1 MGLTKE
7 QIEEFLE
14 SEKEACDTWDYLDLA
29 TDYLSIDKS
38 YSDNAL
44 NKAENLAESFMDF
57 TLLVEFYLDQEN
69 IDKSKVADYCL
80 KAEKLAE
87 SFSDFTDLAQFYCKE
102 GNIDKSKATDYCLK
116 AENLAE
122 NSRDF
127 INLAQFYCQE
137 GNIDKSTAKD
147 YYLKALKKSENNLSD
162 SLSLLFSFVQS
173 DLKDDEFVK
182 EILLTCEKTI
192 EKSHNFEDI
201 MSRLSSFI
209 HDVQKFGDEELT
221 SNIHN
226 KIIDIFT
233 KFIKDNTFNGEKQN
247 FNICFRSSLIS
258 DMNNCF
264 ETILKYI
271 LHGEG
276 FPSNKYTEV
285 SKRWINL
292 LLELEQQSTTTY
304 DFRDLGCMA
313 VRRYKPSIDGENTTA
328 KSLANG
334 WFEKGVSVA
343 EDIESLESL
352 YTEMT
357 CEDWFSV
364 SDELKGK
371 IAGKI
376 LEIAKTFN
384 DFQSIVISDYI
395 SDLSTDGTPI
405 SETAMDMAIKLKG
418 EATEDELEEFICH
431 LEEYDLSDRVDELR

>member
-14 SEKEACDTWDYLDLA
+14 IEKEACDTWDYLDLA

-38 YSDNAL
+38 YSDDAL

-57 TLLVEFYLDQEN
+57 TCLVEFYLEQEN

-87 SFSDFTDLAQFYCKE
+87 SFSDFTDLARFYFQE
-102 GNIDKSKATDYCLK
+102 GNIDKSKAKDYCLK

-122 NSRDF
+122 SSRDF
-127 INLAQFYCQE
+127 TNLAQFYCQE
-137 GNIDKSTAKD
+137 GNIDKSKAKD
-147 YYLKALKKSENNLSD
+147 YCLKALKKSANNLPD
-162 SLSLLFSFVQS
+162 SLSVFNFVQRN
-173 DLKDDEFVK
+173 LKDDEFAK
-182 EILLTCEKTI
+182 DILLTCEKTI
-192 EKSHNFEDI
+192 EKSHHFEDI
-201 MSRLSSFI
+201 MSRLSGFI
-209 HDVQKFGDEELT
+209 HDIQKFEDEVLT
-221 SNIHN
+221 SNTHN

-233 KFIKDNTFNGEKQN
+233 EVIKDNTLNGEKQN
-247 FNICFRSSLIS
+247 FNVCFSSSLIS

-264 ETILKYI
+264 ETILRNIYDPNE
-271 LHGEG
+271 L
-276 FPSNKYTEV
+276 PNNKYTEV
-285 SKRWINL
+285 SKRWIHL
-292 LLELEQQSTTTY
+292 LLELEQKSTSTY

-313 VRRYKPSIDGENTTA
+313 VRRYTPSIDGENTTA

-334 WFEKGVSVA
+334 WFEKGISVA

-357 CEDWFSV
+357 CEGWFSV

-384 DFQSIVISDYI
+384 DFQSIVVSDYI
-395 SDLSTDGTPI
+395 SELSIDGTPI

-431 LEEYDLSDRVDELR
+431 LEEYDLSDRIDELK